1 MVLRSRDRG
10 RVGRRRHFV
19 TPRAQLGAFLF
30 EVPEVLEVLEGFAA
44 RAPRSPRDFDPLE
57 VLFLPACKT
66 MRPVPLLTI
75 GAGVGA
81 LLIRQR
87 RESRRSERL
96 AAAALES
103 LLNAVDANDAETGAH
118 VRRVAAYSVAL
129 ARAANLDEATIHSI
143 ERVALFHDIGKI
155 HEALFDIVH
164 DGDHEVT
171 PEERRLIA
179 THPRRGA
186 EVLEPLAF
194 FYPDLAEGVLSHHER
209 WDGTGYPR
217 CLAGEEIPIAA
228 RVVAIADTFDAITHR
243 RRYRRAH
250 RLDDGARAIADGSG
264 SHFDPELAAIFLEPE
279 MLARVRRIARKS
291 WRPRATSREAEEP
304 RTDTPRAPD
313 VTFRWRDGPQA
324 PPP

>member
-1 MVLRSRDRG
+1 MLL
-10 RVGRRRHFV
+10 
-19 TPRAQLGAFLF
+19 LGA
-30 EVPEVLEVLEGFAA
+30 G
-44 RAPRSPRDFDPLE
+44 
-57 VLFLPACKT
+57 
-66 MRPVPLLTI
+66 I
-75 GAGVGA
+75 GALV
-81 LLIRQR
+81 IRQR

-103 LLNAVDANDAETGAH
+103 LLKAVDANDAETGAH

-164 DGDHEVT
+164 DPDGEVT
-171 PEERRLIA
+171 PEERRLIV

-186 EVLEPLAF
+186 DVLQPLAF
-194 FYPDLAEGVLSHHER
+194 FYPELPEGVLAHHER

-217 CLAGEEIPIAA
+217 RLAGKEIPIAA
-228 RVVAIADTFDAITHR
+228 RVVAIADTFDAVTHR

-264 SHFDPELAAIFLEPE
+264 THFDPWLAARFLEPDV
-279 MLARVRRIARKS
+279 LATAQQIARKS
-291 WRPRATSREAEEP
+291 WRPRAASREREQPVREAP
-304 RTDTPRAPD
+304 RVPD
-313 VTFRWRDGPQA
+313 VTFRWRDGPDA